1 MAKQTDIDPSSI
13 SDKIFHKTIHINA
26 PISKVWETLTTPEL
40 MKKWMFE
47 KEIEI
52 LTDWTVGSPILIRGH
67 LERMKFENK
76 GRVLQ
81 FEPEKILRYSHL
93 SSLSRLPDKPE
104 NYSIL
109 EFRLAPIS
117 NQTTLPSP

>member
-1 MAKQTDIDPSSI
+1 MSSHPAYYSTTMAKQTDIDPSSI

-76 GRVLQ
+76 GRFLQ

-93 SSLSRLPDKPE
+93 SSLSRLPD
-104 NYSIL
+104 
-109 EFRLAPIS
+109 
-117 NQTTLPSP
+117 